1 MPNDAAAVPAGQFGF
16 TPVGGVTLNGG
27 ALANID
33 VGITTKQYANSTVNI
48 GGTGVFSSIT
58 SGLSGGAL
66 AFNVPTANP
75 DNIPDFNLT
84 FGGFTFNFTT
94 GDLITLT
101 PTTAG
106 VGGALDTDYQGT
118 ISAGPH
124 NVGDA
129 VTLSQSCDQS
139 ALGVGINCSNTLET
153 TATVTT
159 SEPASM
165 LMLGSALLGFGLLRR
180 RRNKA

>member
-1 MPNDAAAVPAGQFGF
+1 MKGLTYIAGAAVVAMVAMAAMPNDAAAVPAGQFGF
-16 TPVGGVTLNGG
+16 TPVGGVTLNGD

-94 GDLITLT
+94 GDLITQTSYYSRCRRGSRHGLPRHDKCGT
-101 PTTAG
+101 PQCGGRGHPVAELRSIGAG
-106 VGGALDTDYQGT
+106 RGDQLLQH
-118 ISAGPH
+118 AGNYCH
-124 NVGDA
+124 
-129 VTLSQSCDQS
+129 SYYS
-139 ALGVGINCSNTLET
+139 
-153 TATVTT
+153 
-159 SEPASM
+159 
-165 LMLGSALLGFGLLRR
+165 
-180 RRNKA
+180 